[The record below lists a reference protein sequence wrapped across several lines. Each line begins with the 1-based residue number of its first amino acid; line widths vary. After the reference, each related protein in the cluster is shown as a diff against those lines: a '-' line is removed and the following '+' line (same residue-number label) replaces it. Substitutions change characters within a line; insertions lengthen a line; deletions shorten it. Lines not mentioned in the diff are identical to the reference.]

1 MKKVSF
7 IQTNG
12 FIKVL
17 IVFSL
22 VIFIPNY
29 ATTQV
34 RPHKSLESNIR
45 MNGSTVIADLMDDH
59 FFVRGWFYHELLSN
73 ESLSLI
79 SSNKKIIEIN
89 SESLSSDS
97 LLKLT
102 ESLYSKAV
110 QMSEDFDKEVK
121 GNLMR
126 SCAEIH
132 GEMFND
138 FVYYRILEEQSDSC
152 HKSSP
157 FCTGTIYSF
166 PAGVNSGQGEVG
178 PNYGCLGGVPNP
190 VWYHMKILQSGD
202 ITIRMKGTKIG
213 GQDLDID
220 FALWGPYS
228 DPVNPCTS
236 FLTANCTDCPN
247 NTSDPFFYPSGNL
260 HDCSFS
266 SSDIENAHIV
276 DGVVGQYYIMIITN
290 WDNDAGNI
298 TFEKVGGDGTTD
310 CTILPPPASSNSP
323 ICVSNTI
330 QLTAASVGGATY
342 NWSGPNNFI
351 SNQQNP
357 TIPNAQYS
365 HSGTYTLTI
374 TVNGNMSEPTTTEVL
389 VIDPPV
395 AELSAGSN
403 TTFCYGD
410 SVKLVV
416 TTTSVGP
423 FTAQISSGGG
433 MPAILSFDESPGII
447 WLTPGSSKTYTLAG
461 ISNAGCAGTASGSVD
476 VTVRPAPAAGFSAS
490 NLCAGLS
497 TSFTD
502 ETTIASGTINEWNW
516 NFGDGSANSNLQNP
530 THIYS
535 NTGNFNVTLEVTS
548 NFNCSSSISFPH
560 TIKPT
565 PNVNAGVDKTIN
577 YGTTTT
583 LSGTAS
589 GGSGT
594 HTYQW
599 QPANKVVNPSL
610 LDTDTQIM
618 EEATQFSLTAT
629 DANGCQKSD
638 AMQLSIVGGPLNCNI
653 EVTNPEVCKGNS
665 TSLKA
670 NASGGAGPEFYEF
683 EWESEPAG
691 FNSNLQEI
699 TVSPQQTTKFTVHIF
714 DGFTNINRN
723 FTVVVNENP
732 VVATAADMTIPHGTS
747 TLISCNVT
755 GDHGPYTY
763 LWSPA
768 NLLETPNAQATQTVN
783 LYESKVFSVGVTDT
797 KGCTHSDVMS
807 VTISGE
813 ALAVAVQAE
822 SPICRNTPTRLI
834 TMVGGGNTG
843 NETPTYSWTDQN
855 GTFVSN
861 EAQPLV
867 SPDYTTTY
875 TVKVWD
881 GFNEVEG
888 SFKVVV
894 NQLPVIDLIPDN
906 PKIVVINATEP
917 FSIGACVFDSI
928 QISAGNQGAQFLWSN
943 GSVEQGVTAS
953 TSGIIYDEQN
963 YNVVVTDPLTTCSN
977 TAHLTIYFT
986 FSNCSYGIEEEYSS
1000 ESGINIFPNP
1010 NEDGIFNLRSTILK
1024 NDVFVDV
1031 FNLQG
1036 KVVYNKVYKGAP
1048 TGELDE
1054 VIVLQDQP
1062 VGIYILRL
1070 QNQNK
1075 TVVKKLIIK

>member
-1 MKKVSF
+1 MKKGNYN
-7 IQTNG
+7 QTNG
-12 FIKVL
+12 FRKL
-17 IVFSL
+17 IIIILFGLILPL
-22 VIFIPNY
+22 V
-29 ATTQV
+29 
-34 RPHKSLESNIR
+34 
-45 MNGSTVIADLMDDH
+45 GSTQEVITRDNKEFLKIDLSELSPFSTRLLLQNLNDLNNAK
-59 FFVRGWFYHELLSN
+59 VAISHEASTVYIYPFDVSIQDLSQQVKEIMQDASFKN
-73 ESLSLI
+73 LSI
-79 SSNKKIIEIN
+79 SDQEKEHITSKIIEQYGDW
-89 SESLSSDS
+89 LMD
-97 LLKLT
+97 
-102 ESLYSKAV
+102 YSKT
-110 QMSEDFDKEVK
+110 
-121 GNLMR
+121 GIR
-126 SCAEIH
+126 STE
-132 GEMFND
+132 N
-138 FVYYRILEEQSDSC
+138 DSC
-152 HKSSP
+152 HTSLP
-157 FCTGTIYSF
+157 FCTGTIYTF
-166 PAGVNSGQGEVG
+166 PGGVNTGLAQVG
-178 PNYGCLGGVPNP
+178 PFYDCIGEERNP
-190 VWYHMKILQSGD
+190 AWYYMKIANPGD
-202 ITIRMKGTKIG
+202 ITIKMSSSP
-213 GQDLDID
+213 LEDID
-220 FALWGPYS
+220 FCLWGPFP
-228 DPVNPCTS
+228 DPYLPCPMNNS
-236 FLTANCTDCPN
+236 QGGLTE
-247 NTSDPFFYPSGNL
+247 SKIV
-260 HDCSFS
+260 DCSYLP
-266 SSDIENAHIV
+266 DEIEQAVIE
-276 DGVVGQYYIMIITN
+276 DTETGQYYILMITN
-290 WDNDAGNI
+290 FSNHPCEI
-298 TFEKVGGDGTTD
+298 TFQKFSGDATTD

-323 ICVSNTI
+323 ICVNNNI
-330 QLTAASVGGATY
+330 QFTAATVGGATY
-342 NWSGPNNFI
+342 NWTGPNNFS

-357 TIPNAQYS
+357 MIPNAQYN
-365 HSGTYTLTI
+365 HSGTYSMTI
-374 TVNGNMSEPTTTEVL
+374 TVNGTVSEPTTTDVL
-389 VIDPPV
+389 VIDPPT
-395 AELSAGSN
+395 AQLSAGSN
-403 TTFCYGD
+403 TTFCNGD

-416 TTTSVGP
+416 TATSIGP
-423 FTAQISSGGG
+423 FTAQISGGG
-433 MPAILSFDESPGII
+433 GIPAIVRFDESPGEI
-447 WLTPGSSKTYTLAG
+447 WLSPSTNTTYTLTG
-461 ISNAGCAGTASGSVD
+461 ISNAGCAGTVSGSVE
-476 VTVRPAPAAGFSAS
+476 VTVRPVPIADFSSS
-490 NLCAGLS
+490 NLCAGLN
-497 TSFTD
+497 TSFID
-502 ETTIASGTINEWNW
+502 ESAIASGTVNEWNW
-516 NFGDGSANSNLQNP
+516 NFGDGSTNSNLQNP
-530 THIYS
+530 SHIFS
-535 NTGNFNVTLEVTS
+535 NPGNFNVTLEVAS
-548 NFNCSSSISFPH
+548 NFGCSSLITLPH

-565 PNVNAGVDKTIN
+565 PAVNAGLDKTIN
-577 YGTTTT
+577 YGTTTA

-589 GGSGT
+589 GGSGI

-599 QPANKVVNPSL
+599 QPANKVVSPDALATN
-610 LDTDTQIM
+610 TQIM

-768 NLLETPNAQATQTVN
+768 TLLETPNAQATQTVN

-1031 FNLQG
+1031 FNPQG

>member
-1 MKKVSF
+1 MKKVNF
-7 IQTNG
+7 NQTNG
-12 FIKVL
+12 FRRLLVLFSIVWFMSIDGITQEIVTKDNQDFIKIDL
-17 IVFSL
+17 SDRSPFSTRL
-22 VIFIPNY
+22 LLQDLNDLKNAKVAISHEASTIYIYPYDVSIQELFQ
-29 ATTQV
+29 QV
-34 RPHKSLESNIR
+34 KEISQEAS
-45 MNGSTVIADLMDDH
+45 SKDL
-59 FFVRGWFYHELLSN
+59 
-73 ESLSLI
+73 SLSDQEKSEITSQLI
-79 SSNKKIIEIN
+79 EKFGDWLIDYSISG
-89 SESLSSDS
+89 LRA
-97 LLKLT
+97 T
-102 ESLYSKAV
+102 E
-110 QMSEDFDKEVK
+110 
-121 GNLMR
+121 N
-126 SCAEIH
+126 
-132 GEMFND
+132 
-138 FVYYRILEEQSDSC
+138 DSC
-152 HKSSP
+152 HTSLP
-157 FCTGTIYSF
+157 FCTGTIYTF
-166 PAGVNSGQGEVG
+166 PGGVNTGSAQSG
-178 PNYGCLGGVPNP
+178 PNYGCLNSQPNP
-190 VWYHMKILQSGD
+190 AWYYMKIANAGD
-202 ITIRMKGTKIG
+202 ITIKMSSSP
-213 GQDLDID
+213 LEDID
-220 FALWGPYS
+220 FCLWGPFP
-228 DPVNPCTS
+228 DPYLPCPMNNS
-236 FLTANCTDCPN
+236 QGGLT
-247 NTSDPFFYPSGNL
+247 GL
-260 HDCSFS
+260 KIVDCSYLP
-266 SSDIENAHIV
+266 DEIEQAVIE
-276 DGVVGQYYIMIITN
+276 DSETGQYYILMITN
-290 WDNDAGNI
+290 YSNHPCEI
-298 TFEKVGGDGTTD
+298 TFQKFSGDATTD

-599 QPANKVVNPSL
+599 QPADKVVNPTAL
-610 LDTDTQIM
+610 GTNTQII
-618 EEATQFSLTAT
+618 EEATQFTLTAT

-638 AMQLSIVGGPLNCNI
+638 AMQLSIIGGPLTCNI

-670 NASGGAGPEFYEF
+670 NTSGGAGPEFYEF

-1031 FNLQG
+1031 FNPQG
-1036 KVVYNKVYKGAP
+1036 KVIFTKVYKGTP
-1048 TGELDE
+1048 SGELDE
-1054 VIVLQDQP
+1054 VIELHDQP
-1062 VGIYILRL
+1062 SGIYLLRL
-1070 QNQNK
+1070 YNQNM
-1075 TVVKKLIIK
+1075 TIVKKLIIK